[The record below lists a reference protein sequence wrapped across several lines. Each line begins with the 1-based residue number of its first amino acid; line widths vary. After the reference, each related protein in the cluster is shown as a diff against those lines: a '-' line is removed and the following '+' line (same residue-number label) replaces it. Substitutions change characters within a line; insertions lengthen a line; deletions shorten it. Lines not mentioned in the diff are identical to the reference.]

1 MGVIGLVRANLTID
15 PLRLVVMGALSGIAS
30 ASVLASVNSAASA
43 VEAGKPTTSLL
54 FFFLGSVLVYI
65 ASQRYVLLAAIRE
78 IEQIVHAIRL
88 RIFEKVIH
96 SDLAVVERIGH
107 ANIYSAAA
115 KETQTI
121 SQTVNVL
128 VMGAQSAVLLAFS
141 TIYLAFLSLP
151 ALVIGALFTSL
162 VFMVMFRKNSQIL
175 ANLRSGMTEE
185 AGVFAILGSA
195 LSGFKEVKMNSARAA
210 GLFED
215 FRERSAGAVSGKIAI
230 RSMMADSAT
239 LSQALVFFL
248 VGAMVFTVPA
258 LFPSAAPSVI
268 KTATAVLFMI
278 GPLQGLVNAV
288 PLYNMANAAAANI
301 EEIEAALGAQAS
313 PPPASAVR
321 PFAGFSRLSIE
332 GLRFRYAETKD
343 GKPFEVGPIDL
354 ELAAGETVFLTGGN
368 GSGKTT
374 LMQLI
379 VGLHRPLSGRIRV
392 DGRIVDEVSLQAYRN
407 LFAVVFSDG
416 HLFQRLYGLGE
427 PDPATIDRWL
437 GRLEI
442 GDKTGVV
449 DGAFSTLDL
458 SAGQRKRIALLVALL
473 EDRPIVVLDEW
484 AADQDPAFRRK
495 FYRELLGELKL
506 IGKTVIAITHD
517 DRYFDS
523 ADRHLRMDQGRL
535 VSDTNMMA
543 GGNRSEA

>member
-15 PLRLVVMGALSGIAS
+15 PLRLAVMGALSGIAS
-30 ASVLASVNSAASA
+30 ASVLASINSAASA

-54 FFFLGSVLVYI
+54 FFFLGAVLVYI
-65 ASQRYVLLAAIRE
+65 VSQRYVLLAAIRE

-96 SDLAVVERIGH
+96 SDLAIVERIGH

-128 VMGAQSAVLLAFS
+128 VMGAQSAVLLA
-141 TIYLAFLSLP
+141 
-151 ALVIGALFTSL
+151 GALFTSL
-162 VFMVMFRKNSQIL
+162 VFMVMFRKNKQIL
-175 ANLRSGMTEE
+175 ANLRGGMTEE

-210 GLFED
+210 GLLED

-230 RSMMADSAT
+230 RSLMADSAT
-239 LSQALVFFL
+239 LSQVLVFFL

-301 EEIEAALGAQAS
+301 EEIEAALGAEAA
-313 PPPASAVR
+313 PPTPSTIR
-321 PFAGFSRLSIE
+321 PFAGFSRLSIQ

-354 ELAAGETVFLTGGN
+354 ELVAGQTVFLTGGN

-379 VGLHRPLSGRIRV
+379 VGLHRPLAGRIRV

-427 PDPATIDRWL
+427 PDPAMIDRWL

-484 AADQDPAFRRK
+484 AADQDPEFRRK

-523 ADRHLRMDQGRL
+523 ADRHLRMDDGRL
-535 VSDTNMMA
+535 VADTNQVA
-543 GGNRSEA
+543 GSDRSEA

>member
-15 PLRLVVMGALSGIAS
+15 PLRVAVMGALSGMAS
-30 ASVLASVNSAASA
+30 ASVLASVNSAAGA
-43 VEAGKPTTSLL
+43 VEAGKPTTSL
-54 FFFLGSVLVYI
+54 FFVFLGAVLVYI
-65 ASQRYVLLAAIRE
+65 VTQRYVLLAAIRE

-88 RIFEKVIH
+88 RIFEKVID
-96 SDLAVVERIGH
+96 SDLAIVERIGH
-107 ANIYSAAA
+107 ASIYSAVA

-151 ALVIGALFTSL
+151 ALIVGAVFTAL
-162 VFMVMFRKNSQIL
+162 AFIVMFRKNKQIL
-175 ANLRSGMTEE
+175 ADLRGTMAEE
-185 AGVFAILGSA
+185 AGIFAILGGA

-210 GLFED
+210 GLLKD
-215 FRERSAGAVSGKIAI
+215 FRERSTRAVSSKIAT
-230 RSMMADSAT
+230 RSMMADSTT

-248 VGAMVFTVPA
+248 IGAMVFTVPV
-258 LFPSAAPSVI
+258 LFPAAAPSVI

-301 EEIEAALGAQAS
+301 EEIETALGAGAAS
-313 PPPASAVR
+313 PPPSAVR
-321 PFAGFSRLSIE
+321 PFAGFSSLSVE
-332 GLRFRYAETKD
+332 GLRFRYAEAKD
-343 GKPFEVGPIDL
+343 GPPFEVGPIDL
-354 ELAAGETVFLTGGN
+354 EIAAGQTIFLTGGN

-379 VGLHRPLSGRIRV
+379 VGLHRPLAGRIRV
-392 DGRIVDEVSLQAYRN
+392 DGRVVDEESLQAYRN

-416 HLFQRLYGLGE
+416 HLFRRLYGLGE
-427 PDPATIDRWL
+427 PDPAMIERWL

-484 AADQDPAFRRK
+484 AADQDPEFRRK
-495 FYRELLGELKL
+495 FYRELLGELKS

-523 ADRHLRMDQGRL
+523 ADRHLRMEGGRL
-535 VSDTNMMA
+535 VSDTNKVA
-543 GGNRSEA
+543 SGDGSEA